1 MSPEYVHPSAQ
12 TPVAVYAANTQPP
25 LPLFETSNSPSG
37 PKHLSSLSQ
46 LETSSPSFYKRAKA
60 PNVPGVIRS
69 STVSKVPTRVLP
81 PVPKEGNRAQEEIV
95 SDSASLTA
103 ANVNNSSSSFTQRVL
118 TAVNSLPSLPLLH
131 LDDKNEDG
139 SNQAASMAQ
148 KMTPSPPQRPSSP
161 EGQTVADIRR
171 RKLENCLN
179 SPNLELGKVQAVF
192 VT

>member
-1 MSPEYVHPSAQ
+1 MGSVRCSVTA
-12 TPVAVYAANTQPP
+12 
-25 LPLFETSNSPSG
+25 L
-37 PKHLSSLSQ
+37 
-46 LETSSPSFYKRAKA
+46 RKA
-60 PNVPGVIRS
+60 SHVCC
-69 STVSKVPTRVLP
+69 
-81 PVPKEGNRAQEEIV
+81 KEGNRAQEEIV